1 MTTHFSIENKVLAA
15 FGAAVLVVT
24 GLAGTTWKVAQ
35 DAADAAQLV
44 AHTHEVLD
52 HLAHTRI
59 NTLQIEF
66 STQSYRISGDPAR
79 LAERDA
85 AVAEREVLLGRVQQ
99 LTANNTRQQ
108 ARWERLREVINERL
122 AIASRVSYLRESQ
135 GLEAANAFA
144 ATAPLND
151 TRERSYRLVYEMDQE
166 ERQLLD
172 QRMAEHL
179 RLRQMLLVSGALV
192 SVLLLLLLTATYILI
207 RRQLRQ
213 TEASQRA
220 LADSEESLSIT
231 LHSIGD
237 GVLATDNH
245 GCITR
250 MNPVAQVLTGW
261 TMAAAR
267 GQPVE
272 VVFDI
277 VHEHTRAPAEVPV
290 AKVLATGQIQELA
303 NHTVLIARDGSE
315 RPISD
320 SAAPIRDAAGL
331 MSGVVLVFRDVTVA
345 HQAQE
350 TIREQNEQLE
360 RRVLERTAQLH
371 DSEGHLRNV
380 ISNVPAMIACVD
392 ARQRYVYVN
401 EQYLARFAPGK
412 SDIAGCTVHEVLGD
426 ERYAVAAPLIGKVL
440 QGEAQ
445 HYDWQPFSGVW
456 QVINYL
462 PRRDAHDAV
471 VGYYVLGTD
480 ITERKHTEEKIH
492 SLNTE
497 LEQHVHELEHVSRA
511 LRTLSAGNRTMLRA
525 TDEQDLLESMCRA
538 IVDVGRYPMAVV
550 WYCTGDEARSMQPM
564 AESGYADGLAG
575 LGRLRISWNDDEYG
589 RGVVGTAIRTGQTSV
604 VHNMLTDPHYAPWRA
619 HLHGHACGVA
629 CPLRVGGEVIGA
641 LAIYGTEPDSIG
653 ADEITLLTESADDLA
668 FGIAT
673 LRARAEQQKVQAAM
687 HHLTRY
693 DALTGLP
700 NELHFTELL
709 TAAIEI
715 SQRFG
720 QSFVVLETNIERLSE
735 INDSLGFR
743 HGDQVLQEFAARL
756 SAAAPGPAVV
766 ARLRGDEFAI
776 LLPDSH
782 QNDAIALVQHLEGL
796 LARPFPVA
804 DIALEVSAKIGVA
817 LFPQHGATPHDLFRH
832 MDIAVHEA
840 KKKGRRH
847 VVFDP
852 AQYQGQ
858 EQSRRLTI
866 AGELRRA
873 IENGDLL
880 LYLQPKVEFA
890 TGRVCGA
897 EGLVRWKHAERGLIA
912 PGEFIGLA
920 EQTGLIKPLTEW
932 VIETGLRLLQGWER
946 QGCALPIAVNLSAR
960 NLRDENLLE
969 KIRSLRSTWH
979 VSSGLL
985 ELEITESAVM
995 DDAEYALRVLH
1006 SLRDDGIPLYIDD
1019 FGTGY
1024 SSLSYLQKLPVEYIK
1039 IDQSFVQD
1047 MGRNKDSALIVR
1059 STIDLVHDLGRKT
1072 VAEGVETRA
1081 HWDQL
1086 AAFGCDIAQGYYI
1099 ARPMPA
1105 EEFPGWVAQFRPPV

>member
-1 MTTHFSIENKVLAA
+1 MITHFSIENKVLAA

-151 TRERSYRLVYEMDQE
+151 TRERSYRLMYEMDQE

-245 GCITR
+245 GRITR

-345 HQAQE
+345 HQAQQ

-360 RRVLERTAQLH
+360 QRVLERTAQLH

-380 ISNVPAMIACVD
+380 INNVPALIAYVD

-401 EQYLARFAPGK
+401 EQYLARFAPTK
-412 SDIAGCTVHEVLGD
+412 TDIAGCTVHEVLGD
-426 ERYAVAAPLIGKVL
+426 ERYAIAAPLIDKVL
-440 QGEAQ
+440 RGEAQ
-445 HYDWQPFSGVW
+445 HYDWQPFPGVW

-462 PRRDAHDAV
+462 PRRDASDAV

-550 WYCTGDEARSMQPM
+550 WYCTGDADHSMRPM

-575 LGRLRISWNDDEYG
+575 FGRLKSSWNDDDYG

-604 VHNMLTDPHYAPWRA
+604 VHNMLTDPNYAPWRA

-653 ADEITLLTESADDLA
+653 ADEVTLLTESADDLA

-700 NELHFTELL
+700 NEIHFTELL

-715 SQRFG
+715 SQRLG

-735 INDSLGFR
+735 INDSLGFS

-756 SAAAPGPAVV
+756 SAAAPESAVV

-776 LLPDSH
+776 LLPDSN
-782 QNDAIALVQHLEGL
+782 QNDAIALVQHLESL

-852 AQYQGQ
+852 AQY
-858 EQSRRLTI
+858 
-866 AGELRRA
+866 
-873 IENGDLL
+873 
-880 LYLQPKVEFA
+880 
-890 TGRVCGA
+890 
-897 EGLVRWKHAERGLIA
+897 
-912 PGEFIGLA
+912 
-920 EQTGLIKPLTEW
+920 
-932 VIETGLRLLQGWER
+932 
-946 QGCALPIAVNLSAR
+946 
-960 NLRDENLLE
+960 
-969 KIRSLRSTWH
+969 
-979 VSSGLL
+979 
-985 ELEITESAVM
+985 
-995 DDAEYALRVLH
+995 
-1006 SLRDDGIPLYIDD
+1006 
-1019 FGTGY
+1019 
-1024 SSLSYLQKLPVEYIK
+1024 
-1039 IDQSFVQD
+1039 
-1047 MGRNKDSALIVR
+1047 
-1059 STIDLVHDLGRKT
+1059 
-1072 VAEGVETRA
+1072 
-1081 HWDQL
+1081 
-1086 AAFGCDIAQGYYI
+1086 
-1099 ARPMPA
+1099 
-1105 EEFPGWVAQFRPPV
+1105 